1 MSHDQGLQTWPT
13 TTFQRTTDRPVVPIL
28 IQVPAL
34 PALMGPSARSSLRVR
49 TRSSSSLRPQRRRRR
64 LRREVRV
71 AAYAMVLMAPMMYAP
86 LALWG
91 ERSSNTNPNPNLTPA
106 EPPGPGRGTEGPEL
120 TSALHPPVISIS
132 IEPVAG
138 ASCSEPEP
146 PVVFPGYLLPDNDS
160 EGPAHAGS

>member
-1 MSHDQGLQTWPT
+1 MSHDQGLQSWPA

-34 PALMGPSARSSLRVR
+34 PALMGPSARSSLRVKAR
-49 TRSSSSLRPQRRRRR
+49 TSSSLRPQRRRR

-71 AAYAMVLMAPMMYAP
+71 AAYAMMLMAPMMYAP

-91 ERSSNTNPNPNLTPA
+91 ERSSNTKPA
-106 EPPGPGRGTEGPEL
+106 ESPGPERPMDGPEL

-132 IEPVAG
+132 IEPVVG
-138 ASCSEPEP
+138 APSSEAEP

-160 EGPAHAGS
+160 EGTVHAGS